1 VRRIALLAAILAVL
15 LILPWLR
22 RLPVTGADVTPYL
35 VLGFGMVVAGTL
47 LYRRRP

>member
-22 RLPVTGADVTPYL
+22 RLPLTGAEIAPYL
-35 VLGFGMVVAGTL
+35 VLGFGIVVTGTL